1 MNVSI
6 VAALLLIATPRM
18 IAQKGCLRMFDEY
31 GNRLKTTATIRYLAG
46 DLANLSAEC
55 KREKIELDT
64 AFMLI
69 EAATQNL
76 TELKTLL
83 ENRRANTND

>member
-1 MNVSI
+1 
-6 VAALLLIATPRM
+6 
-18 IAQKGCLRMFDEY
+18 MFDEY
-31 GNRLKTTATIRYLAG
+31 GNRLKTSATLRYLAG

-55 KREKIELDT
+55 RREKIELDT

-76 TELKTLL
+76 TELKQLL
-83 ENRRANTND
+83 ETRRANTND

>member
-6 VAALLLIATPRM
+6 VALMPQAAVRKIA
-18 IAQKGCLRMFDEY
+18 KGCLRMFDEY
-31 GNRLKTTATIRYLAG
+31 GNRMKTAATIRYLAG

-55 KREKIELDT
+55 RRENIELDT

>member
-1 MNVSI
+1 
-6 VAALLLIATPRM
+6 
-18 IAQKGCLRMFDEY
+18 MFDEY
-31 GNRLKTTATIRYLAG
+31 GNRLKTTATLRYLAE

-55 KREKIELDT
+55 KRENIEFDT
-64 AFMLI
+64 AFMLV

-83 ENRRANTND
+83 ETRRAKEND